1 MSDNTDPVPSEP
13 LAETESVA
21 LESGRRANWLL
32 WALPVLAVL
41 ALVGIWYSSRPAPV
55 PLQGT
60 VEATEVNVAT
70 KMMARVEQVSVAE
83 GATVSPGQ
91 LLATLSSPGLD
102 ALVSQSQANLD
113 SARALD
119 AIANQGVRPEDIA
132 SLQGIAASTRAAAN
146 LAAVTAGRMSRLY
159 AQGVIS
165 AQRRDEAVAANIAA
179 RANAAAADAQ
189 YRKALAGT
197 RGETRAISD
206 AQAIAAK
213 ARNRAASE
221 LAADM
226 KVAAPIAGEVSRRHV
241 EPGEVVAPGVP
252 LFQIVDLAHPR
263 VTLRISEKDYAG
275 MAQGRVLTGTV
286 PALGNK
292 AVRLRVTAISA
303 QAGFTSEKATRQN
316 AGFDVRSFEIKL
328 EPAERIEGLRPGMSV
343 LFDWPQ

>member
-206 AQAIAAK
+206 AQAIAAN

-226 KVAAPIAGEVSRRHV
+226 KVAAPIAGEVSRRLV

-263 VTLRISEKDYAG
+263 VTLQISEKGYAG

-316 AGFDVRSFEIKL
+316 AGFDARSFEIKL

>member
-1 MSDNTDPVPSEP
+1 MTADTELAPADAVTEATEAPSG
-13 LAETESVA
+13 TQ
-21 LESGRRANWLL
+21 RRANWLL
-32 WALPVLAVL
+32 FALPVLAVL

-55 PLQGT
+55 SLQGT

-70 KMMARVEQVSVAE
+70 KILARVEAVAVAE
-83 GATVSPGQ
+83 GAQVGAGQ
-91 LLATLSSPGLD
+91 QLATLSSPGID
-102 ALVSQSQANLD
+102 ALVSQSEANLD

-119 AIANQGVRPEDIA
+119 AIANQGARPEDIA

-146 LAAVTAGRMSRLY
+146 LASVTAVRMNRLY

-165 AQRRDEAVAANIAA
+165 AQRRDEAVAANAAA

-189 YRKALAGT
+189 YRKAVAGT
-197 RGETRAISD
+197 RGETRAVSD
-206 AQAIAAK
+206 AQAVAAE
-213 ARNRAASE
+213 ARNRAARRI
-221 LAADM
+221 AADTT
-226 KVAAPIAGEVSRRHV
+226 VTSPIAGEVGRRLV

-252 LFQIVDLAHPR
+252 LFQIVDVAHPR

-286 PALGNK
+286 PALGNR

-303 QAGFTSEKATRQN
+303 QAGFTSEKATRQS
-316 AGFDVRSFEIKL
+316 AGFDARSFEIRL
-328 EPAERIEGLRPGMSV
+328 EPTERVVGLRPGMSV

>member
-1 MSDNTDPVPSEP
+1 MTADTDLAPADAGPEATEAPSE
-13 LAETESVA
+13 TK
-21 LESGRRANWLL
+21 RRANWLL
-32 WALPVLAVL
+32 FALPVLAVL

-70 KMMARVEQVSVAE
+70 KILARVEAVAVAE
-83 GATVSPGQ
+83 GAQVGAGQ
-91 LLATLSSPGLD
+91 QLATLSSPGID
-102 ALVSQSQANLD
+102 ALVSQSEANLD

-119 AIANQGVRPEDIA
+119 AIANQGARPEDIA

-146 LAAVTAGRMSRLY
+146 LASVTAVRMNRLY

-165 AQRRDEAVAANIAA
+165 AQRRDEAVAADAAA

-189 YRKALAGT
+189 YRKAVAGT
-197 RGETRAISD
+197 RGETRAVSD
-206 AQAIAAK
+206 AQAVAAE
-213 ARNRAASE
+213 ARNRAARRIAVDTTVTS
-221 LAADM
+221 
-226 KVAAPIAGEVSRRHV
+226 PIAGEVGRRLV

-252 LFQIVDLAHPR
+252 LFQIVDVAHPR

-275 MAQGRVLTGTV
+275 MAQGRMLTGTV
-286 PALGNK
+286 PALGNR

-303 QAGFTSEKATRQN
+303 QAGFTSEKATRQS
-316 AGFDVRSFEIKL
+316 AGFDARSFEIRL
-328 EPAERIEGLRPGMSV
+328 EPTERVVGLRPGMSV

>member
-102 ALVSQSQANLD
+102 ALVSQSQADVD

-165 AQRRDEAVAANIAA
+165 AQRRDEAVAANVAA

-197 RGETRAISD
+197 RGETRAVSD

-213 ARNRAASE
+213 ARNRAATE

-226 KVAAPIAGEVSRRHV
+226 KVTAPIAGEVSRRLV

-263 VTLRISEKDYAG
+263 VTLRISEKDYAS

-316 AGFDVRSFEIKL
+316 AGFDARSFEIKL
-328 EPAERIEGLRPGMSV
+328 EPAQRIEGLRPGMSV